1 MTRRMSEARTRRVE
15 RSPPVISTTIH
26 NICRTPKR
34 KVKVNTN
41 FQLPCKSPPLR
52 NRKPPPWKASGKSKK
67 GKEDGF
73 QRNSRMAEESPIL
86 RDYLQGA
93 PRQVGNFQIIL
104 HTYFTYAYFTWDIG
118 LKEKLVL
125 KSRCLVATQYS
136 LQPWSMVIH
145 TNNYLRFGKQMIQ
158 LKNYSKF
165 LIKQMCSGL
174 LAYHADGQ
182 ASELG

>member
-1 MTRRMSEARTRRVE
+1 MTRGTSEARTRRVE

-34 KVKVNTN
+34 KAKVNTN

-104 HTYFTYAYFTWDIG
+104 HTYFTYTYFTWDIG
-118 LKEKLVL
+118 QWIKRKACSQIKVPRRH
-125 KSRCLVATQYS
+125 SVFTPA
-136 LQPWSMVIH
+136 MVNGH
-145 TNNYLRFGKQMIQ
+145 PHQQ
-158 LKNYSKF
+158 LFEVS
-165 LIKQMCSGL
+165 
-174 LAYHADGQ
+174 D
-182 ASELG
+182 